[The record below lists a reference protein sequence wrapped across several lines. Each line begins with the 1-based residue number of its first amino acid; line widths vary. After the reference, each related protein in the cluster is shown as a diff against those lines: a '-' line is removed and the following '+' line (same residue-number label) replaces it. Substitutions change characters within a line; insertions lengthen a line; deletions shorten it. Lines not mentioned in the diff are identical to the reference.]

1 MKTKIKW
8 FAAMWLLPLSLAAQA
23 PAVITMDQEPH
34 HHLALNNEYVKVFKV
49 EVSPGDSIVLH
60 RHDQDTIAIA
70 IGDQEVTVG
79 IPGKPDVHQ
88 KNADAQVRLQRAG
101 YVHSTRVDGNTPY
114 HTVAVELLRPQT
126 NFHNVCA
133 DILPDQPMN
142 CPDPPAN
149 STPDN
154 SSKTLL
160 ESGETRVRL
169 LRVPS
174 GQNLILGGLKYSM
187 LIVALDPANLSA
199 TSESGTDQTLK
210 PGEFLWFADGGPS
223 QVFKNNGKSEV
234 RLVLFVISPVNA
246 KGKASSAPVGVRPP
260 VRPPVR
266 PKTQ

>member
-1 MKTKIKW
+1 MKTKVRW
-8 FAAMWLLPLSLAAQA
+8 YAAMWLLPVSLAAQA
-23 PAVITMDQEPH
+23 PAVITMDKEPH

-49 EVSPGDSIVLH
+49 EVSPGDSIILH
-60 RHDQDTIAIA
+60 RHYLDTIAIA

-88 KNADAQVRLQRAG
+88 KNADAQIRLQRAG
-101 YVHSTRVDGNTPY
+101 YEHSTHVEGNTPY

-133 DILPDQPMN
+133 AVLPDEPMN

-149 STPDN
+149 STSDN
-154 SSKTLL
+154 ASKTLL

-169 LRVPS
+169 LRIPPGENV
-174 GQNLILGGLKYSM
+174 ILGGLKYAT

-199 TSESGTDQTLK
+199 TSDSGADQTLK
-210 PGEFLWFADGGPS
+210 PGDFLWFADGGAS

-234 RLVLFVISPVNA
+234 RAVLFVISPV
-246 KGKASSAPVGVRPP
+246 KGKGTAAPAP
-260 VRPPVR
+260 VRPPR
-266 PKTQ
+266 RLKTQ